1 MELSKA
7 KSGKLFEGI
16 EDDKISIFI
25 SQIQSRGV
33 SNDFDPFNFTWR
45 GTGFESDLSNFFIDS
60 FPSQF
65 LRLLQDLYPK
75 EVEVQK
81 AADVAGKILSAPMK
95 IDQLQRDNP
104 LKMTEPW
111 FKILTTHNVKEPPPQ
126 ALEEVIR
133 GVKNNLVKAAPN
145 HRYENS
151 DAQVL
156 CQHLPNGKLVFHNTS
171 AQILNKVHAQLN
183 KEETNK
189 IKSLEELAHLIMDTL
204 TPTQRAAENAIKEGV
219 TVAFDKIV
227 PKGGGDKGRNPKR
240 PREEETKD
248 PQKKV
253 EKEKN
258 TFLCPKCGNFGDA
271 LKTRGMNPCEKGNC
285 SLKGH
290 Y

>member
-1 MELSKA
+1 MGRGIQSSELSQTQDLLTNPTHAKVSLYAKRVSFWLLNYGSTDETGRHYVNVDKSWSLLHKVYTNNPEEWKWTVNAHLRNKA
-7 KSGKLFEGI
+7 KSGKLLEGI
-16 EDDKISIFI
+16 EDDKAVIIFI
-25 SQIQSRGV
+25 SQIRSRGI
-33 SNDFDPFNFTWR
+33 SNDFDPFNFTWQ

-65 LRLLQDLYPK
+65 LRFLQDLYPK

-81 AADVAGKILSAPMK
+81 AADIAGKILSVPMK

-111 FKILTTHNVKEPPPQ
+111 FRILTTHNVKELPPP

-171 AQILNKVHAQLN
+171 AQILNKVQAQLN
-183 KEETNK
+183 KENETR
-189 IKSLEELAHLIMDTL
+189 LEYSDTF
-204 TPTQRAAENAIKEGV
+204 A
-219 TVAFDKIV
+219 
-227 PKGGGDKGRNPKR
+227 
-240 PREEETKD
+240 
-248 PQKKV
+248 
-253 EKEKN
+253 
-258 TFLCPKCGNFGDA
+258 
-271 LKTRGMNPCEKGNC
+271 
-285 SLKGH
+285 
-290 Y
+290 